1 MDSLLLSCIGISI
14 LALAIAIAS
23 MFNTWMIIKLYGR
36 VYGR

>member
-14 LALAIAIAS
+14 LALAIAS

-36 VYGR
+36 GYGR